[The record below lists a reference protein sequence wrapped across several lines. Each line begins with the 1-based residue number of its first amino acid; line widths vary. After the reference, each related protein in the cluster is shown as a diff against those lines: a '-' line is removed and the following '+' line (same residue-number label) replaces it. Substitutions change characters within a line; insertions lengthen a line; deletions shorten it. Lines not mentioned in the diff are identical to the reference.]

1 MGTLVYCDGYRFGL
15 LRSETEKFG
24 DLRLLPYVMSCCV
37 LRLKTLL
44 HVVSLTAGC
53 INEYQLRTI
62 RVTDLYLYAGGTAK
76 PAID

>member
-15 LRSETEKFG
+15 LRSEAETFG

-44 HVVSLTAGC
+44 HVVSLTGC

-62 RVTDLYLYAGGTAK
+62 RVTDLYLHAGGTAK